1 MFLLGLLLL
10 AVTGVFAALLIAQ
23 NLDAGSDY
31 SVMLFNNH
39 IATMNALEIFLAG
52 IALTLLFALGW
63 LLASS
68 GVRQHRRRAVARRA
82 GKRAVAAAG
91 RGPTGD
97 PELDA
102 ALRDTEGGQS
112 PPAARRHH
120 FGHRFG
126 H

>member
-31 SVMLFNNH
+31 GVMLFNNH

-52 IALTLLFALGW
+52 IALTLLFGLGW
-63 LLASS
+63 LLASA
-68 GVRQHRRRAVARRA
+68 GVRQHRRRVVARRA

-91 RGPTGD
+91 RESTAD

-102 ALRDTEGGQS
+102 ALRDTERGQS
-112 PPAARRHH
+112 PPPPRRHH